1 MCPPQSSGSPHP
13 APEASRAVG
22 GSPLRFDLTSKLVV
36 VSSLEMAVVPVTAD
50 DVLVVPESV
59 SVGHFEEG
67 ALALRLGDL
76 HLYELNPTGSRILGL
91 LDGKRTLREVCE
103 LTAAELDAEYETV
116 LSDALEFLGEL
127 KEKRVVLGA
136 GEEDA
141 PQGKGPRFE
150 PDVILVRKEAV
161 SAREEGDE
169 GALLYDPDTDS
180 CKILNPV
187 GLDVWKRLDGRRPL
201 SAIASGIA
209 ASYDGAEEE
218 AVLQDVL
225 AFAADLVRSG
235 AAKVANDG

>member
-1 MCPPQSSGSPHP
+1 MTPIPQ
-13 APEASRAVG
+13 
-22 GSPLRFDLTSKLVV
+22 VV
-36 VSSLEMAVVPVTAD
+36 QFRQMADGEIIAD

-76 HLYELNPTGSRILGL
+76 HLYELNPTGSRLLGL

-103 LTAAELDAEYETV
+103 LTAADLDAGYDTV
-116 LSDALEFLGEL
+116 LSDALEFFGEMR
-127 KEKRVVLGA
+127 EKRVVFLA

-141 PQGKGPRFE
+141 PQEKGPKFE
-150 PDVILVRKEAV
+150 PDVVLARKDAV

-180 CKILNPV
+180 CKILNLV
-187 GLDVWKRLDGRRPL
+187 GLDVWKRLDGKKPL
-201 SAIASGIA
+201 AEIASEIA
-209 ASYDGAEEE
+209 SSYEGAEEE
-218 AVLQDVL
+218 AVLKDVL

-235 AAKVANDG
+235 AAKVADDG

>member
-1 MCPPQSSGSPHP
+1 MAQGKI
-13 APEASRAVG
+13 APE
-22 GSPLRFDLTSKLVV
+22 
-36 VSSLEMAVVPVTAD
+36 

-103 LTAAELDAEYETV
+103 LAAAELDAEYEAV
-116 LSDALEFLGEL
+116 FSDALEFLGEL
-127 KEKRVVLGA
+127 REKRVVLKA

-141 PQGKGPRFE
+141 QVEKGPKFE
-150 PDVILVRKEAV
+150 PDVVLARKEAV

-180 CKILNPV
+180 CKILNMV
-187 GLDVWKRLDGRRPL
+187 GLDVWKRLDGKKPL
-201 SAIASGIA
+201 ADVASEIAS
-209 ASYDGAEEE
+209 SYEGADEE
-218 AVLQDVL
+218 AVLGDVL
-225 AFAADLVRSG
+225 TFAADLVRSG
-235 AAKVANDG
+235 AAKVAVDE